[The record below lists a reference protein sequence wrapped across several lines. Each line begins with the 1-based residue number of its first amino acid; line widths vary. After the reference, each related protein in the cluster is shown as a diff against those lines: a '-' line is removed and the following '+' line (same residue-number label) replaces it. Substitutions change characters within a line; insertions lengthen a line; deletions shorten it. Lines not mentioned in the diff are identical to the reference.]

1 MDIVASREAGV
12 QRIAFNRPA
21 RRNAI
26 TAAMYDLLSAALREA
41 EADESIRAI
50 VIHGQDDAFTAGNDL
65 EDFIRQP
72 PLGDDTPVFRFLRV
86 MSAARKPI
94 VAAVNGS
101 AVGIGTT
108 LLLHCDLVYAG
119 DNARFQLPFVGLG
132 LVPEFASSYLL
143 PLVAGY
149 HRAAE
154 LLLLGDPFDAAKA
167 SECGFVTRVVPAA
180 ETLETA
186 LHSAKRLAA
195 LPPKSVRLT
204 KELMKAGHGDA
215 VQARIAAEGAHFR
228 AMLGEP
234 AAREALAAFMEKR
247 KPDFGKEIS

>member
-1 MDIVASREAGV
+1 MDIVTSREAGV

-26 TAAMYDLLSAALREA
+26 TAAMYDQLAQAFREA
-41 EADESIRAI
+41 EDDDGVRAI
-50 VIHGQDDAFTAGNDL
+50 VIHGQDDAFTAGNDI
-65 EDFIRQP
+65 EDFIRNP
-72 PLGDDTPVFRFLRV
+72 PVRDDTPVFRFLSV

-94 VAAVNGS
+94 VAAVNGP

-167 SECGFVTRVVPAA
+167 CESGFVTRVVPMA

-186 LHSAKRLAA
+186 LRSAKCLAA

-204 KELMKAGHGDA
+204 KELMKAGHRAA
-215 VQARIAAEGAHFR
+215 VQAQIATEGAHFR

-247 KPDFGKEIS
+247 KPDFRQIP